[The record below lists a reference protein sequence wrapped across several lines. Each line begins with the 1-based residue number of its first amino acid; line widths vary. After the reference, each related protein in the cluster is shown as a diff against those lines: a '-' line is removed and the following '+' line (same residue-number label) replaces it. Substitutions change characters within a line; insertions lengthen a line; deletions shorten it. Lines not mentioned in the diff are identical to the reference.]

1 MNGQAQH
8 QEQKPKTAIEARMAP
23 ELRRAVEDAAGPRGL
38 SRWVRA
44 ACEERLSREGR

>member
-1 MNGQAQH
+1 MDGPGQQ
-8 QEQKPKTAIEARMAP
+8 QEQKPKTAIEARMTP

-38 SRWVRA
+38 SRWVRV